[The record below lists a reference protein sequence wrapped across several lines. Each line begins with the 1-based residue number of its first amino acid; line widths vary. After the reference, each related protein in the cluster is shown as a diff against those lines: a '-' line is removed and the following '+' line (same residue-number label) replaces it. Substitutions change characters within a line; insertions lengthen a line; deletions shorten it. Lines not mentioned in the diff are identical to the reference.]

1 MFDDQIHYDIFLK
14 GDTIDL
20 IGLTEEVIAL
30 SNWYAWFNDEETSQH
45 MQKHYYP
52 NSANL
57 QKKYLNEEILGNT
70 RRLQLGILHKVDQ
83 IVIGTISL
91 GNIDHLNRKC
101 ELAGLIGEKKY
112 KSISFWIEA
121 NRLLIAH
128 AVNTLNM
135 RRIYGGSI
143 SKEIAIFYKRMLG
156 FKLEGILE
164 QDVFKNGVF
173 HDTYLFARI
182 VDPPLQIT
190 EGLRL

>member
-1 MFDDQIHYDIFLK
+1 MISDDQIRYDIFLT

-20 IGLTEEVIAL
+20 IGLTEEVIDR
-30 SNWYAWFNDEETSQH
+30 SNWYSWFNDEVTTQY

-52 NSANL
+52 NNAYL
-57 QKKYLNEEILGNT
+57 QKKYLNEEILGNPS
-70 RRLQLGILHKVDQ
+70 RLQLGIFHKVDQ

-112 KSISFWIEA
+112 KSISFWMEA
-121 NRLLIAH
+121 NRLLISH

-135 RRIYGGSI
+135 HRIYGGSI
-143 SKEIAIFYKRMLG
+143 SKEIAIFYHRMLG

-164 QDVFKNGVF
+164 QDVFKNGVY
-173 HDTYLFARI
+173 HDTHLFARTF
-182 VDPPLQIT
+182 DLPYQ
-190 EGLRL
+190 